1 MLSRVPGRRR
11 SLHSVESQRFHLPH
25 YALASA
31 RDAPREDRAAI
42 WARLA
47 TEHVDDLS
55 GSSRNLGLPACCSA
69 NRSADKC
76 LVEGLMRDFGVERKP
91 LHSPKGADVDSLTL
105 EQAVRLVDA
114 NAGVDA
120 VEKKAGT
127 KGRVAA
133 KGKAKP
139 AAREGECSDASKPG
153 DDLGH
158 GKVTAVLQQRTEMCV
173 LEPMLHR
180 PPI

>member
-1 MLSRVPGRRR
+1 MVRSVQYIEGDGCLAGILLSRVPGRRR
-11 SLHSVESQRFHLPH
+11 SLHSVGSQRFHLPH

-91 LHSPKGADVDSLTL
+91 LHSPKGADV
-105 EQAVRLVDA
+105 
-114 NAGVDA
+114 
-120 VEKKAGT
+120 EKYT
-127 KGRVAA
+127 PYRGRCRAA
-133 KGKAKP
+133 SMHLLI
-139 AAREGECSDASKPG
+139 EVIWINS
-153 DDLGH
+153 
-158 GKVTAVLQQRTEMCV
+158 VLRRCM
-173 LEPMLHR
+173 
-180 PPI
+180 